1 MQKEKIMIKIVNM
14 GDGVI
19 SAAADD
25 DDTNDENI
33 GAASQSLSRRVVA
46 VALVQRQ
53 ASTSYQKKLSPT
65 SGPHIFYRNKR

>member
-1 MQKEKIMIKIVNM
+1 MIKIVNM

-33 GAASQSLSRRVVA
+33 GAASQSLSSPVVA
-46 VALVQRQ
+46 VALAQRQ
-53 ASTSYQKKLSPT
+53 ASTSYRLKLSPT

>member
-1 MQKEKIMIKIVNM
+1 MIKIVDM

-25 DDTNDENI
+25 DDTNDENV
-33 GAASQSLSRRVVA
+33 GAAPQALSSRVVA
-46 VALVQRQ
+46 VTLVQRH
-53 ASTSYQKKLSPT
+53 ASTSYRLKLSST

>member
-1 MQKEKIMIKIVNM
+1 MIKIVNV

-19 SAAADD
+19 SAAAD

-33 GAASQSLSRRVVA
+33 GAASQSLSSPVVA
-46 VALVQRQ
+46 VALMQRQ
-53 ASTSYQKKLSPT
+53 ASTSYRLKLSPT

>member
-1 MQKEKIMIKIVNM
+1 MIKIVDM

-25 DDTNDENI
+25 DDTHDENV
-33 GAASQSLSRRVVA
+33 GAASQALSSPVVA
-46 VALVQRQ
+46 VTLVERH
-53 ASTSYQKKLSPT
+53 ASTSYRLKLSPT

>member
-1 MQKEKIMIKIVNM
+1 MIKIVNM

-33 GAASQSLSRRVVA
+33 GAASQSLSPVVA

-53 ASTSYQKKLSPT
+53 ASTSYRLKLSPT